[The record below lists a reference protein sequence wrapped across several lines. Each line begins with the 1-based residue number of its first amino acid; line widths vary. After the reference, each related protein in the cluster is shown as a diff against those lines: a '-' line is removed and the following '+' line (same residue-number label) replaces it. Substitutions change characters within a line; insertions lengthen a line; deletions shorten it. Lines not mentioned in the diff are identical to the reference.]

1 MFYSTICDQETET
14 NGDTEVAD
22 QGLVR
27 ETACAIVGKLKS
39 GEVTPLDLL
48 DVLEKRIAEVDGKV
62 NALPTLCFDR
72 ARNHAKALMKKPAAE
87 RGLLAGLPIP
97 IKDLTNVEGVLTTQ
111 GSPIYKDN
119 IPAKSDILVEHLENN
134 GGVIYAKSNT
144 PEFGAGANTF
154 NEVFGPT
161 RNPWD
166 TSRSAAGS
174 SGGAAVALAT
184 GTAWLA
190 HGSDMGGS
198 LRNPASFC
206 GIVGIA
212 AEHRPRRAY
221 DSGGDRSQSRPVQG
235 PMARN
240 VEDVALLLDAMSGE
254 HPGDPLSLPVLPNSF
269 LSAARSGSKPKR
281 IAYSP
286 DLGITPVD
294 PEVAAITRKAAQRF
308 AEAGAIVEEAHPDLR
323 EAHECFHVLRAFDFA
338 LSKAAL
344 LRTKRDLLKP
354 EVIWNIEEGLKLT
367 VEQLE
372 RAEAQRVAM
381 TARTLEFFDKYDL
394 LLCPATIV
402 PPFPVENRYVAECA
416 GKKFDNYVE
425 WLGIVYA
432 ITLVCC
438 PALSLPC
445 GFTASG
451 LPVGLQMVAPPRGE
465 AQLAGRQPR
474 CWRIFWACAAR
485 RRSIRERRNRERR
498 NRGTYGRR
506 QRAAARKQADAQQG
520 ALGARG
526 KIPHRKDFAARRDAP
541 AAGPASDK
549 GLADARSRADA
560 EHFARALAARRL
572 RRGRKSDLLGFCA
585 VHRPAAEQVR
595 VRHPLR
601 HHMVA
606 LRQSMGGAGD
616 PRPARRLPAARRG
629 AVRGAAFA

>member
-1 MFYSTICDQETET
+1 LSERTDGENIIL
-14 NGDTEVAD
+14 AD

-27 ETACAIVGKLKS
+27 ETANAIVDKLRK

-72 ARNHAKALMKKPAAE
+72 ARTHARSLMQKKPAE

-97 IKDLTNVEGVLTTQ
+97 IKDLTDVAGVRTTQ

-119 IPAKSDILVEHLENN
+119 IPARSDILVEHLEGN

-154 NEVFGPT
+154 NEVFGRT
-161 RNPWD
+161 LNPWD
-166 TSRSAAGS
+166 TSKSAAGS

-206 GIVGIA
+206 GIVGLRPSIGRVAHTPA
-212 AEHRPRRAY
+212 AAI
-221 DSGGDRSQSRPVQG
+221 DRNLGVQG
-235 PMARN
+235 PMARD
-240 VEDVALLLDAMSGE
+240 VEDLALLLDAMSGE
-254 HPGDPLSLPVLPNSF
+254 HPADPLSLPVLPASF
-269 LSAARSGSKPKR
+269 LSAARSGKKPKR

-294 PEVAAITRKAAQRF
+294 PEVKAVTRKAAERF
-308 AEAGAIVEEAHPDLR
+308 AEAGITVEEAHPDLH

-338 LSKAAL
+338 LTKAAL
-344 LRTKRDLLKP
+344 LRTKRDQLKP

-367 VEQLE
+367 VEQIE
-372 RAEAQRVAM
+372 RAEAQRVAL
-381 TARTLEFFDKYDL
+381 TARALKFFEDYDL

-402 PPFPVENRYVAECA
+402 PPYPIENRYVAECD

-432 ITLVCC
+432 ITLACC

-445 GFTASG
+445 GFTKSG
-451 LPVGLQMVAPPRGE
+451 LPIGLQMVAKPRGE
-465 AQLAGRQPR
+465 AGLLAGAKALED
-474 CWRIFWACAAR
+474 ILGM
-485 RRSIRERRNRERR
+485 
-498 NRGTYGRR
+498 RGTTP
-506 QRAAARKQADAQQG
+506 
-520 ALGARG
+520 
-526 KIPHRKDFAARRDAP
+526 I
-541 AAGPASDK
+541 
-549 GLADARSRADA
+549 
-560 EHFARALAARRL
+560 
-572 RRGRKSDLLGFCA
+572 
-585 VHRPAAEQVR
+585 
-595 VRHPLR
+595 
-601 HHMVA
+601 
-606 LRQSMGGAGD
+606 D
-616 PRPARRLPAARRG
+616 PRVAKS
-629 AVRGAAFA
+629 